1 MPFKT
6 NLNVTPYY
14 DDFDK
19 ANNFQQILAR
29 PGFAVQAREL
39 TQVQSILKNQIE
51 QMGNFL
57 LKEGAMVVP
66 GAIRQSDINYLK
78 IENTYLGN
86 TVDAT
91 QYSGGVA
98 VDTNGLSYNTD
109 VGTIITGVTSGVKAK
124 VIATIAATAS
134 DPVTLLIKTISA
146 GGGRETGVSSTDF
159 LRGEDITANV
169 GITHGTTS
177 FSANAVSA
185 KVFTPAGA
193 KIQPAVGTV
202 PDYDQLDATTIKGK
216 GVHAQIATGV
226 YYVRGCFVEVPEQLC
241 VVEKY
246 HRGGVNA
253 RVGLEIKEE
262 IVTPET
268 DSSLLDNAT
277 GTSNYAAKGAHRLK
291 ITCTL
296 VSKSMTATD
305 DLNFIELMRIR
316 NGATELR
323 VDKSDLGRIE
333 KTLARRTFDE
343 SGDYTVR
350 PFQFEVKE
358 SVELNEFEGVF
369 TKGSFTDEG
378 SSADTDLLAVKVS
391 PGKAYVK
398 GFEVEKI
405 GTTII
410 DVPKARTTS
419 SVNAESTAF
428 DIGNFINV
436 TNVYGTPDVTFIS
449 GETTPYKQVDLL
461 DQPIATRGSTA
472 GTRVGIARTRTI
484 EYSSGTVGEVG
495 AVYKLYLFD
504 LRPFTFITLSG
515 TPSATLEAN
524 HTNGGVQVK
533 GVNSGATGWVFAD
546 GTGGTEVILT
556 NVAGVFSVGEKV
568 TASDSAETDKIVE
581 NSSNAD
587 LTIVRA
593 VTKSVADVKSVFQVD
608 TDSGQNFSADVVLS
622 DVTTTESFLNLD
634 ATDSNGG
641 DSGDNIISEVERLPI
656 GLQRAAGGGTGSS
669 IRQAK
674 LQFAEKNVGI
684 FKMSRDVVKTH
695 LTAANFGASDTS
707 YQLRRQ
713 FVVTSS
719 SVGVVTISAGTNEVF
734 LGHTEVD
741 YTISI
746 LSAGSGGTGQQGD
759 LVSASTGFSGGG
771 TATVTITNNGVFG
784 NGAKLKVMA
793 SLQKSSAA
801 AKTKTVNLMK
811 KLTVVPGATAAYGTR
826 PTDKTISLG
835 RADVFKLVGVFDSE
849 LTDTDA
855 TVPTL
860 TVGTITGTF
869 TRGEQIT
876 GSVSGAKGRI
886 ISTSSPIEYVLRRG
900 TTADFQTGETITGF
914 SSGATAVVSAVN
926 VGSANVTERYLLD
939 TGQRDNYYD
948 IARIVLKPGQVSPI
962 GRVLVVYDYM
972 EHGTG
977 DFFTVDS
984 YIDVADQMTYEDIPA
999 YVATKVDPDDPAPS
1013 GTFPLQ
1019 DCFDIRPRAEDIA
1032 GTSTNVNSTDTVTGN
1047 SFDFFHRQ
1055 FDGTGSSQVDF
1066 LKPASLITSDFEY
1079 FLPYNAKIELNQ
1091 NGDFEL
1097 FKGVASERPEMPAG
1111 KDQNMPMLELRIPAY
1126 TFKPTQV
1133 NVRRFRN
1140 QRYTMKDIGKLE
1152 SRLNHVEYYTSLNM
1166 LERDAESFQIQDAN
1180 GLDRFKSGFVVDNF
1194 SGHSVGDAKSP
1205 DYKVSM
1211 DMVGNEMRPECVPK
1225 GITLI
1230 EDATSDAQRASAG
1243 YARTGDLI
1251 TLPFQEVLYQE
1262 QPYKTRVERVTPV
1275 LLANWQGRVE
1285 LTPSGDE
1292 WFETEQ
1298 APDLVVNVE
1307 GNFDT
1312 FFNANKSKI
1321 GTVWNSWQTTWS
1333 GVVSQSTT
1341 EQFAIVGNEAGS
1353 VTRTTT
1359 TSRSDQTRTGIQTNV
1374 IPQVDLES
1382 QGTKV
1387 IQRAFIPFVR
1397 ARNVTFTG
1405 TGFYPNMRLYAFFDK
1420 QDVTQYITP
1429 TSGYTTDAAD
1439 VSGVVRAASPMIT
1452 DATGEIKGI
1461 FAIPDPKID
1470 GNPKFRTG
1478 EVEFR
1483 LTSSS
1488 TNVTSKAPET
1498 EGQTIYNA
1506 VGILETE
1513 QETIIATRNARLEIK
1528 DVSENRSVH
1537 STSTSVVHPPPVAG
1551 DQDDFDTDG
1560 DDDGDGDGD
1569 GGDPI
1574 AQTFIIAPGDG
1585 HANDGKVAA
1594 AQAPRGGRESPGR
1607 FITSVDL
1614 YFTHKDANL
1623 PVWMEIRNTV
1633 NGFPGVKTLPFA
1645 RVVKKPSE
1653 INADL
1658 TGASATTF
1666 RFPSPVF
1673 CQNDVEYAFLV
1684 MTNSPEYKVF
1694 ISRMGETTIDGSRNV
1709 SEQPH
1714 VGTMF
1719 KSHNARTWAPSLTE
1733 DISFVMRAA
1742 KFETTG
1748 GTVTLTNDDV
1758 PTKTLSNNPI
1768 IFDHNNTALRV
1779 LHENHHMYASTNN
1792 VELTGVVSGASTTL
1806 AAALDSTATTFTLVS
1821 STDFDDTSGKFRNNS
1836 SSEWFVKIDDE
1847 IIKYTAISGSTVSSA
1862 VRGQNSTTAVAHS
1875 AGATVELYMLHGV
1888 PLTEINKTHTALGN
1902 IGIDSY
1908 TVTLSTSPQISGGST
1923 TAQNGGDNVVATE
1936 NAMMDT
1942 GNTQLGHL
1950 KLPKTDIET
1959 TIRPMTATSA
1969 SGVQS
1974 SFVNT
1979 LAANAFDIDLDQNIN
1994 FDVPHMIASKVNETL
2009 ENNGS
2014 KSFFMDLKLTTE
2026 NSDVSPVIDMDRAS
2040 FIAVGNR
2047 LNKIDSSSDVY
2058 PTTDYNSSLAPEG
2071 DNNAAIYITRK
2082 VSLENPATAFKVFFA
2097 ANRHNTAD
2105 IEVYFKALRSDDA
2118 SAFDD
2123 LGYVAFNAAG
2133 EPDSTVQPSLVKTD
2147 FQQYI
2152 YTAGVTDQGEGTALD
2167 EFIAFSIKIVLK
2179 GTNSAQPPRLKDLRC
2194 IALAM

>member
-19 ANNFQQILAR
+19 ANNFQQILSR

-39 TQVQSILKNQIE
+39 TQAQSILRNQIE
-51 QMGNFL
+51 EMGNFL

-66 GAIRQSDINYLK
+66 GSIRKAALK
-78 IENTYLGN
+78 YVKLENTYLGS

-91 QYSGGVA
+91 QYTAGVA
-98 VDTNGLSYNTD
+98 ADSTGLSFNTG
-109 VGTIITGVTSGVKAK
+109 VGTEITGVTSGIKAK
-124 VIATIAATAS
+124 VIASIAATAT
-134 DPVTLLIKTISA
+134 DPVTLLVETISA
-146 GGGRETGVSSTDF
+146 ATDNERQSF
-159 LRGEDITANV
+159 LNGEEISANV

-177 FSANAVSA
+177 YSANAVSA
-185 KVFTPAGA
+185 KVITPTVTSTLVDGA
-193 KIQPAVGTV
+193 I
-202 PDYDQLDATTIKGK
+202 PDFSIIDAARSTGK
-216 GVHAQIATGV
+216 GLYASIAAGV
-226 YYVRGCFVEVPEQLC
+226 YYVRGCFVEVTEQL
-241 VVEKY
+241 VTVEKY
-246 HRGGVNA
+246 HTPLVNA
-253 RVGLEIKEE
+253 RVGLEVKEE
-262 IVTPET
+262 IVTPESDT
-268 DSSLLDNAT
+268 TLLDNAT

-296 VSKSMTATD
+296 TSKALTATD
-305 DLNFIELMRIR
+305 DLNFIELMRFK
-316 NGATELR
+316 NGVPEKK
-323 VDKSDLGRIE
+323 VDKTSLGRME

-358 SVELNEFEGVF
+358 SVELNEFDGVY
-369 TKGSFTDEG
+369 TVGATTDDG
-378 SSADTDLLAVKVS
+378 GVAGTDLLAIKVS

-410 DVPKARTTS
+410 DVPKARTVT
-419 SVNAESTAF
+419 SVNAESTAY
-428 DIGNFINV
+428 DMGNFVNIS
-436 TNVYGTPDVTFIS
+436 NVYGTPDVTFIS
-449 GETTPYKQVDLL
+449 GETTPYKQVDFL

-472 GTRVGIARTRTI
+472 GTRIGVARTRTI
-484 EYSSGTVGEVG
+484 EYSSGTVGSVG
-495 AVYKLYLFD
+495 AVYKLFLFD
-504 LRPFTFITLSG
+504 IRPFTFITLSG

-524 HTNGGVQVK
+524 HSSGGVQVK

-546 GTGGTEVILT
+546 GTGSAEVILT
-556 NVAGVFSVGEKV
+556 NVAGVFSVGEKI
-568 TASDSAETDKIVE
+568 TASDSAETDKVVE

-587 LTIVRA
+587 LTILRV
-593 VTKSVADVKSVFQVD
+593 VTKSVSDVKSVFQVD
-608 TDSGQNFSADVVLS
+608 ADSGQNFSADIILS

-634 ATDSNGG
+634 STDTNGG
-641 DSGDNIISEVERLPI
+641 DSGDNIISEIERIPI

-713 FVVTSS
+713 FIVTSS
-719 SVGVVTISAGTNEVF
+719 SVGVVTMSAGTNEVF
-734 LGHTEVD
+734 LGQSEVD

-746 LSAGSGGTGQQGD
+746 LSAGSGGTGQQGQ

-784 NGAKLKVMA
+784 NGAKLKIMA
-793 SLQKSSAA
+793 TLQKSSAA

-855 TVPTL
+855 TVPSL

-876 GSVSGAKGRI
+876 GKTSGAKGRI

-900 TTADFQTGETITGF
+900 TTADFQSGETITGF
-914 SSGATAVVSAVN
+914 TSGATAVVSAIN
-926 VGSANVTERYLLD
+926 TGSPNVTERYLLD
-939 TGQRDNYYD
+939 SGQRDNYYD

-1047 SFDFFHRQ
+1047 SFDFVNRQ

-1066 LKPASLITSDFEY
+1066 LKPSSLITSDFEY

-1091 NGDFEL
+1091 NGNFEL
-1097 FKGVASERPEMPAG
+1097 FTGVAAERPEMPAG
-1111 KDQNMPMLELRIPAY
+1111 KDQNMPMLELRIPAF
-1126 TFKPTQV
+1126 TFKPTHV
-1133 NVRRFRN
+1133 NVKKFKN

-1152 SRLNHVEYYTSLNM
+1152 ARLNHVEFYTSLNM

-1194 SGHSVGDAKSP
+1194 SGHSVGDAKNP

-1211 DMVGNEMRPECVPK
+1211 DMSENEMRPICVPK
-1225 GITLI
+1225 GISLI
-1230 EDATSDAQRASAG
+1230 EQATSDAQRASAG

-1251 TLPFQEVLYQE
+1251 TLPYDEVLYQE

-1275 LLANWQGRVE
+1275 LLANWQGRIE
-1285 LTPSGDE
+1285 LSPSGDE
-1292 WFETEQ
+1292 WFETET
-1298 APDLVVNVE
+1298 APDLIVNVE

-1312 FFNANKSKI
+1312 FFEANKSQI

-1333 GVVSQSTT
+1333 GVVASSSTT
-1341 EQFAIVGNEAGS
+1341 AADRFGHNMVS
-1353 VTRTTT
+1353 RTTT
-1359 TSRSDQTRTGIQTNV
+1359 TTRSDQTRSGIQTNV
-1374 IPQVDLES
+1374 IPQIDLES

-1397 ARNVTFTG
+1397 ARNVTFEG

-1420 QDVTQYITP
+1420 QDVTTFITP

-1461 FAIPDPKID
+1461 FAIPDPKVD

-1483 LTSSS
+1483 LTSSA
-1488 TNVTSKAPET
+1488 TNVTTKMPAT
-1498 EGQTIYNA
+1498 EGQTVYNA

-1513 QETIIATRNARLEIK
+1513 QETIIATRNARLEIR
-1528 DVSENRSVH
+1528 DVSENQSV
-1537 STSTSVVHPPPVAG
+1537 TSSSSSSSSVPIVQPDP
-1551 DQDDFDTDG
+1551 G
-1560 DDDGDGDGD
+1560 DDWDWGDDGGDGDGDGD

-1585 HANDGKVAA
+1585 HANDGKISLNSNATKRAA
-1594 AQAPRGGRESPGR
+1594 PPGR

-1614 YFTHKDANL
+1614 YFTAKDPNL

-1633 NGFPGVKTLPFA
+1633 NGVPGVKTLPFA
-1645 RVVKKPSE
+1645 RSVKKPNE
-1653 INADL
+1653 INIDS
-1658 TGASATTF
+1658 TGATATTF

-1673 CQNDVEYAFLV
+1673 CQQGVEYAFLV

-1694 ISRMGETTIDGSRNV
+1694 ISRMGETTIDGSRSV

-1714 VGTMF
+1714 IGTMF

-1748 GTVTLTNDDV
+1748 GTVTLTNDTL
-1758 PTKTLSNNPI
+1758 PKKTLANNPI
-1768 IFDHNNTALRV
+1768 IFDHGNTALRV
-1779 LHENHHMYASTNN
+1779 LHENHHMYSATNN
-1792 VELTGVVSGASTTL
+1792 VEISGVVSGASTTL

-1836 SSEWFVKIDDE
+1836 SSEWFVKIGDE
-1847 IIKYTAISGSTVSSA
+1847 IIKYTAISGATVSSA
-1862 VRGQNSTTAVAHS
+1862 VRGQNSTTAVAYS
-1875 AGATVELYMLHGV
+1875 AGTTVELFMLHGV
-1888 PLTEINKTHTALGN
+1888 PLTEVNKTHTAIGN

-1923 TAQNGGDNVVATE
+1923 TAQNGGDKVIASE
-1936 NAMMDT
+1936 NAMIDT
-1942 GNTQLGHL
+1942 GSTQLGHL
-1950 KLPKTDIET
+1950 KLPKTAIDT
-1959 TIRPMTATSA
+1959 SIRPMTATSA

-1979 LAANAFDIDLDQNIN
+1979 LPSNAFDIDLDQNIN
-1994 FDVPHMIASKVNETL
+1994 FDVPHMMASEVNETL
-2009 ENNGS
+2009 ENNGA
-2014 KSFFMDLKLTTE
+2014 KSFFMDLKLTTQS
-2026 NSDVSPVIDMDRAS
+2026 SDVSPVIDMDRAS

-2058 PTTDYNSSLAPEG
+2058 PTTDFNSSLAPEG
-2071 DNNAAIYITRK
+2071 DNNAAIYLTRK

-2105 IEVYFKALRSDDA
+2105 IEVFFKALRSDDA

-2123 LGYVAFNAAG
+2123 LGYVAFNVAG
-2133 EPDSTVQPSLVKTD
+2133 EPDATVQPSLVKTD
-2147 FQQYI
+2147 FQQYV
-2152 YTAGVTDQGEGTALD
+2152 YTAGVTDQGEGQALD

-2179 GTNSAQPPRLKDLRC
+2179 GTNSSQPPRLKDLRC

>member
-6 NLNVTPYY
+6 KLNVTPYY
-14 DDFDK
+14 DDFDA

-39 TQVQSILKNQIE
+39 TQSQSILKNQIE

-66 GAIRQSDINYLK
+66 GSIRQQNLQFLK
-78 IENTYLGN
+78 LENTYAGN
-86 TVDAT
+86 TIDAT
-91 QYSGGVA
+91 QYTAGIAADS
-98 VDTNGLSYNTD
+98 TGLSFNS
-109 VGTIITGVTSGVKAK
+109 GEATIITGVTSGVKAR
-124 VIATIAATAS
+124 VVGSIAATAS
-134 DPVTLLIKTISA
+134 DPVTLLTVLISA
-146 GGGRETGVSSTDF
+146 GGSKTTGVAQSTF
-159 LRGEDITANV
+159 IIGEEITADV
-169 GITHGTTS
+169 GVTHGTTS
-177 FSANAVSA
+177 YSANAVSA
-185 KVFTPAGA
+185 KIFTPAETHTNPVAGEVPDNDKLRRTQFYGKSLCA
-193 KIQPAVGTV
+193 KIAE
-202 PDYDQLDATTIKGK
+202 
-216 GVHAQIATGV
+216 GV
-226 YYVRGCFVEVPEQLC
+226 YYVRGCFVEVPEQLH

-246 HRGGVNA
+246 LVFGISA
-253 RVGLEIKEE
+253 RVGLEVKEE
-262 IVTPET
+262 IITPES

-291 ITCTL
+291 ISCTL
-296 VSKSMTATD
+296 TSKTLDATD
-305 DLNFIELMRIR
+305 DLNFIELMRIE
-316 NGATELR
+316 NGQIALK
-323 VDKSDLGRIE
+323 VDKTDLGRIE

-350 PFQFEVKE
+350 PFNFEVKE
-358 SVELNEFEGVF
+358 SVELNEFDGVF
-369 TKGSFTDEG
+369 TKGAVTEDG
-378 SSADTDLLAVKVS
+378 GVADTDLLAVKVS

-398 GFEVEKI
+398 GFEVEKV

-410 DVPKARTTS
+410 DVPKARTVA
-419 SVNAESTAF
+419 SVNAESTAY
-428 DIGNFINV
+428 DIGNFLNI

-449 GETTPYKQVDLL
+449 GETTPYKQIDLL
-461 DQPIATRGSTA
+461 DQNIVTRGSTA
-472 GTRVGIARTRTI
+472 GTRVGVGRARTI
-484 EYSSGTVGEVG
+484 EYSSGTVGEVD

-504 LRPFTFITLSG
+504 IRPFTFITLSG
-515 TPSATLEAN
+515 TPSPTLEAN
-524 HTNGGVQVK
+524 HTGGGVQVK

-546 GTGGTEVILT
+546 GTGGAEIILT
-556 NVAGVFSVGEKV
+556 NVAGTFSVGEKI
-568 TASDSAETDKIVE
+568 TASDSAETDQVVE
-581 NSSNAD
+581 DSGNAD
-587 LTIVRA
+587 LTISRV
-593 VTKSVADVKSVFQVD
+593 VTKSIADVKSVFQSDV
-608 TDSGQNFSADVVLS
+608 DSGQNFSADIVLS

-634 ATDSNGG
+634 STDANGG
-641 DSGDNIISEVERLPI
+641 DSGDNILSEVEKLPI

-695 LTAANFGASDTS
+695 LIENNFGASDTS

-713 FVVTSS
+713 YIVTSS

-734 LGHTEVD
+734 LAHSEVD

-759 LVSASTGFSGGG
+759 VVSAGTGFSGGG

-784 NGAKLKVMA
+784 NGAKLKITA
-793 SLQKSSAA
+793 TLQKSSAS

-811 KLTVVPGATAAYGTR
+811 KLKVVPGVSAAYGTR
-826 PTDKTISLG
+826 PTDKTVSLG

-855 TVPTL
+855 TTPTL

-876 GSVSGAKGRI
+876 GGTSGAKGRI

-900 TTADFQTGETITGF
+900 TTADFAAGETITGF

-926 VGSANVTERYLLD
+926 TGSPNITDRYLLD

-948 IARIVLKPGQVSPI
+948 IGRIVLKPGQVSPI
-962 GRVLVVYDYM
+962 GRLLVIYDYM

-984 YIDVADQMTYEDIPA
+984 YVDVADQMTYEDIPA

-1013 GTFPLQ
+1013 GTFKLQ
-1019 DCFDIRPRAEDIA
+1019 DCFDIRPRVEDIA
-1032 GTSTNVNSTDTVTGN
+1032 GTSTNINSTDQVTGN

-1066 LKPASLITSDFEY
+1066 LKPSSLITSDFEY
-1079 FLPYNAKIELNQ
+1079 YLPYNAKIELNQ

-1097 FKGVASERPEMPAG
+1097 FKGVPAERPEMPAG

-1126 TFKPTQV
+1126 TFRPTQV
-1133 NVRRFRN
+1133 NVRKFKN

-1152 SRLNHVEYYTSLNM
+1152 QRLNHVEYYTSLNM

-1194 SGHSVGDAKSP
+1194 SGHSVGDARSP
-1205 DYKVSM
+1205 DYKVAI
-1211 DMVGNEMRPECVPK
+1211 DMTANEMRPECTPK
-1225 GITLI
+1225 GISLI
-1230 EDATSDAQRASAG
+1230 EQAETDSERATAG

-1251 TLPFQEVLYQE
+1251 TLPYNEVVFQE

-1275 LLANWQGRVE
+1275 LLANWQGRIE
-1285 LTPSGDE
+1285 LSPSGDE

-1298 APDLVVNVE
+1298 APDLIVNVE

-1312 FFNANKSKI
+1312 FLEANRSRL

-1333 GVVSQSTT
+1333 GVVGTSTT
-1341 EQFAIVGNEAGS
+1341 RDGSQQTGFAGGGDII
-1353 VTRTTT
+1353 TTITTT
-1359 TSRSDQTRTGIQTNV
+1359 RSDQTRTGIQTNV
-1374 IPQVDLES
+1374 VPQIDLES

-1397 ARNVTFTG
+1397 ARNVAFEG

-1420 QDVTQYITP
+1420 QDVTQYITA

-1439 VSGVVRAASPMIT
+1439 VSGVIAAGTPLIT
-1452 DATGEIKGI
+1452 DATGEIKGV

-1483 LTSSS
+1483 LTSSP
-1488 TNVTSKAPET
+1488 TNVTSKMPET

-1513 QETIIATRNARLEIK
+1513 QETIIATRNARLELRE
-1528 DVSENRSVH
+1528 VSSNRSV
-1537 STSTSVVHPPPVAG
+1537 TSTNVSQTVVPLPPV
-1551 DQDDFDTDG
+1551 QDG
-1560 DDDGDGDGD
+1560 DDWTDWDNGD

-1574 AQTFIIAPGDG
+1574 AQTFFIKPGDG
-1585 HANDGKVAA
+1585 LHNDGKVA
-1594 AQAPRGGRESPGR
+1594 PRGGKSSQSPGR
-1607 FITSVDL
+1607 FITSIDL
-1614 YFTHKDANL
+1614 YFTHKDQNL
-1623 PVWMEIRNTV
+1623 PVWVEIRNTV
-1633 NGFPGVKTLPFA
+1633 NGFPGPKTLPFA
-1645 RVVKKPSE
+1645 RSVKKPSE
-1653 INADL
+1653 VNADL
-1658 TGASATTF
+1658 TGATATTF

-1673 CQNDVEYAFLV
+1673 CQHGVEYAFLV
-1684 MTNSPEYKVF
+1684 MTSSPEYKLF
-1694 ISRMGETTIDGSRNV
+1694 ISRMGETTIDGARAV

-1714 VGTMF
+1714 LGTMF
-1719 KSHNARTWAPSLTE
+1719 KSHNASTWAPSLTE
-1733 DISFVMRAA
+1733 DIAFVMRAA

-1748 GTVTLTNDDV
+1748 GTVTLTNDAV
-1758 PTKTLSNNPI
+1758 PTKTLANNPI
-1768 IFDHNNTALRV
+1768 IFDHGNTALRV
-1779 LHENHHMYASTNN
+1779 LHQNHHMYASTNN
-1792 VELTGVVSGASTTL
+1792 VEISGVVSGASTTL
-1806 AAALDSTATTFTLVS
+1806 AAALDSTATTFTLTS
-1821 STDFDDTSGKFRNNS
+1821 STDFDDTSGKFRNNTS
-1836 SSEWFVKIDDE
+1836 GEWFVKIGDE

-1875 AGATVELYMLHGV
+1875 AGATVEFYMLHGV

-1908 TVTLSTSPQISGGST
+1908 TVTLSTTPQISGGST
-1923 TAQNGGDNVVATE
+1923 TAQNGGDKVVASE

-1950 KLPKTDIET
+1950 KLPKTNIET
-1959 TIRPMTATSA
+1959 SIRPMTATSA
-1969 SGVQS
+1969 SGAQS

-1979 LAANAFDIDLDQNIN
+1979 LAADAFDIDLDQNID
-1994 FDVPHMIASKVNETL
+1994 FDKPHMIASSVNETL
-2009 ENNGS
+2009 ENDGN

-2047 LNKIDSSSDVY
+2047 LNKIDSASDVY
-2058 PTTDYNSSLAPEG
+2058 PTTDYVSSVAPEG

-2082 VSLENPATAFKVFFA
+2082 VSLENPATALKVFFA

-2105 IEVYFKALRSDDA
+2105 IEVYYKILRSDDA

-2123 LGYVAFNAAG
+2123 LGYAPFNAAG
-2133 EPDSTVQPSLVKTD
+2133 EPDTVAQPSLVKSD
-2147 FQQYI
+2147 FQQYL
-2152 YTAGVTDQGEGTALD
+2152 YTGGVTDQGEGTALD